1 MSTSFSLPQRPQQLT
16 TQDRIILGEVVLEE
30 ALLLRVRD
38 KALADAIRRVLR
50 DEERVEDHLRIV
62 MDTPVN
68 ADAAGNGGNGTGNGV
83 ANGTIGTQ
91 THEGDA
97 TAPTAPAPTAPA
109 VSEVNGTLEFQGKKY
124 QLTKLNMV
132 SVTECYKSYDDINL
146 VKTDDIGQVL
156 LVGDLLESEA
166 ETGEVRDGVTRPMR
180 NARGRVFRQPI
191 QVSRQTVEVV
201 ERDLFQVL
209 DGKGPAGYIYRDYE
223 EVWDGEKWVV
233 CIADD
238 DAPHRS
244 LAHSR
249 SFDSSRAADGC

>member
-1 MSTSFSLPQRPQQLT
+1 MSVPLSLAAPRPQQLT

-68 ADAAGNGGNGTGNGV
+68 GTSNTENKTAGDKTGDNTDDKNSAADGR
-83 ANGTIGTQ
+83 
-91 THEGDA
+91 EKK
-97 TAPTAPAPTAPA
+97 
-109 VSEVNGTLEFQGKKY
+109 VSEVTGTLHFQGKKY

-166 ETGEVRDGVTRPMR
+166 ATGEVLDGVTGPMR

-209 DGKGPAGYIYRDYE
+209 EGKGPLGYIYKDYE
-223 EVWDGEKWVV
+223 EVWDGEKWV
-233 CIADD
+233 
-238 DAPHRS
+238 
-244 LAHSR
+244 
-249 SFDSSRAADGC
+249 GC

>member
-1 MSTSFSLPQRPQQLT
+1 MYSNASNYASTSAPQQQSQQLT

-50 DEERVEDHLRIV
+50 DEERVDDHLRIV
-62 MDTPVN
+62 MNTPVGG
-68 ADAAGNGGNGTGNGV
+68 AVRGDGDGGGGGGEGLLATTGGDPTSAAAIT
-83 ANGTIGTQ
+83 TT
-91 THEGDA
+91 TTPT
-97 TAPTAPAPTAPA
+97 TAPDVQK

-132 SVTECYKSYDDINL
+132 SVTECYKSYDDVNL

-156 LVGDLLESEA
+156 LVGDLLEEEA
-166 ETGEVRDGVTRPMR
+166 SRGEVQDGVTAPMR

-191 QVSRQTVEVV
+191 EVSRQTVEVV

-209 DGKGPAGYIYRDYE
+209 DGKGPHGYIYRDYE
-223 EVWDGEKWVV
+223 EVWDGEKWV
-233 CIADD
+233 
-238 DAPHRS
+238 
-244 LAHSR
+244 
-249 SFDSSRAADGC
+249 GC

>member
-1 MSTSFSLPQRPQQLT
+1 MSVPLSLAAPRPQQLT

-68 ADAAGNGGNGTGNGV
+68 GTSNTENKTAGDKTGDNTDNKTGDNTDDKNSAADAR
-83 ANGTIGTQ
+83 
-91 THEGDA
+91 EKK
-97 TAPTAPAPTAPA
+97 
-109 VSEVNGTLEFQGKKY
+109 VSEVTGTLHFQGKKY

-166 ETGEVRDGVTRPMR
+166 ATGEVLDGVTGPMR

-209 DGKGPAGYIYRDYE
+209 EGKGPLGYIYKDYE
-223 EVWDGEKWVV
+223 EVWDGEKWV
-233 CIADD
+233 
-238 DAPHRS
+238 
-244 LAHSR
+244 
-249 SFDSSRAADGC
+249 GC

>member
-1 MSTSFSLPQRPQQLT
+1 MAAPRPQQLT

-68 ADAAGNGGNGTGNGV
+68 GTSNTENKTVGDKTGDNTDDKNSAADAR
-83 ANGTIGTQ
+83 
-91 THEGDA
+91 EKK
-97 TAPTAPAPTAPA
+97 
-109 VSEVNGTLEFQGKKY
+109 VSEVTGTLHFQGKKY

-166 ETGEVRDGVTRPMR
+166 ATGEVLDGVTGPMR

-209 DGKGPAGYIYRDYE
+209 EGKGPLGYIYKDYE
-223 EVWDGEKWVV
+223 EVWDGEKWV
-233 CIADD
+233 
-238 DAPHRS
+238 
-244 LAHSR
+244 
-249 SFDSSRAADGC
+249 GC